1 MNENRI
7 GAAYHEAGH
16 AVIAWVLGLEPA
28 KIEIG
33 IDGDES
39 AGKTMVGSD
48 EHLPELDRLAICYAG
63 MVAQEIFECPTHE
76 NAGVSDYAKMI
87 EILGDEISEEES
99 LERRNAAY
107 ARAREI
113 LLANKAKIERLALHL
128 VDKVHISG
136 SNFLELINAS

>member
-1 MNENRI
+1 MNENRV

-16 AVIAWVLGLEPA
+16 VVIAWVFGLAPGN
-28 KIEIG
+28 IEVA
-33 IDGDES
+33 IDGDEF

-99 LERRNAAY
+99 FERRNAAY
-107 ARAREI
+107 ARARKI
-113 LLANKAKIERLALHL
+113 LLANRAKIERLALHL
-128 VDKVHISG
+128 VDKVQISG
-136 SNFLELINAS
+136 SECFELINAP